1 VVRDAE
7 ALDAF
12 TSLDAHDC
20 YGVEFWPLELY
31 KLTLAPPEAS
41 LARRV
46 AFVTG
51 AASGIGRAI
60 AERLA
65 AEGAHVVVADVDLDG
80 ARVVADAIT
89 GRFGLA
95 RALAVECDVTQET
108 GVAGAVAA
116 TIEAYGGIDIL
127 VSNAGIAPSGSVSSM
142 PLAMWQR
149 SFDINAT
156 GHFLVTRECLRVMEA
171 QGTGGSIVYITTK
184 NTMAPGKDFA
194 AYSAAKAAQAQLA
207 RVVAM
212 EAGTHGIR
220 VNMINP
226 DAVFRNS
233 TLWAPEVR
241 RARALAHG
249 IDETNLEDFYRKRNL
264 LRVTIDPDD
273 VAEATWW
280 LASDRSLKSTG
291 TVITV
296 DGGVPAAFPR

>member
-1 VVRDAE
+1 
-7 ALDAF
+7 
-12 TSLDAHDC
+12 
-20 YGVEFWPLELY
+20 
-31 KLTLAPPEAS
+31 
-41 LARRV
+41 
-46 AFVTG
+46 
-51 AASGIGRAI
+51 
-60 AERLA
+60 
-65 AEGAHVVVADVDLDG
+65 
-80 ARVVADAIT
+80 
-89 GRFGLA
+89 
-95 RALAVECDVTQET
+95 
-108 GVAGAVAA
+108 
-116 TIEAYGGIDIL
+116 
-127 VSNAGIAPSGSVSSM
+127 M
-142 PLAMWQR
+142 PWAMWQR

>member
-1 VVRDAE
+1 
-7 ALDAF
+7 
-12 TSLDAHDC
+12 
-20 YGVEFWPLELY
+20 
-31 KLTLAPPEAS
+31 
-41 LARRV
+41 
-46 AFVTG
+46 
-51 AASGIGRAI
+51 
-60 AERLA
+60 
-65 AEGAHVVVADVDLDG
+65 
-80 ARVVADAIT
+80 
-89 GRFGLA
+89 
-95 RALAVECDVTQET
+95 
-108 GVAGAVAA
+108 
-116 TIEAYGGIDIL
+116 
-127 VSNAGIAPSGSVSSM
+127 
-142 PLAMWQR
+142 
-149 SFDINAT
+149 
-156 GHFLVTRECLRVMEA
+156 
-171 QGTGGSIVYITTK
+171 
-184 NTMAPGKDFA
+184 
-194 AYSAAKAAQAQLA
+194 
-207 RVVAM
+207 M